1 MVNIDRNSTC
11 SFTGHRAIPDG
22 MTDYLF
28 QRIKDG
34 VNYLDSHGVKTYL
47 TGGALGFDTLAAKAV
62 IECRNIH
69 KDIRLILVI
78 PCRDQAWG
86 WKQADI
92 ETYEHIKELA
102 DEAICLSEHYY
113 SGCMHYR
120 NRYLIDNSSACICYL
135 TQAKGGTAYTVTYA
149 RKKGLSVFNLAQRKR
164 HNPESKK
171 CVPP

>member
-11 SFTGHRAIPDG
+11 SFTGHRVIPDG
-22 MTDYLF
+22 MAEYLL

-34 VNYLDSHGVKTYL
+34 VNYLYSHKVKTYL
-47 TGGALGFDTLAAKAV
+47 TGGALGFDTLAAKTV

-69 KDIRLILVI
+69 EDIRLILVI
-78 PCRDQAWG
+78 PCRDQARD
-86 WKQADI
+86 WKQEDI

-113 SGCMHYR
+113 NGCMHSR
-120 NRYLIDNSSACICYL
+120 NRYLIDNSGACICYL

-149 RKKGLSVFNLAQRKR
+149 REKGLSVFNLAQRKK
-164 HNPESKK
+164 S
-171 CVPP
+171 

>member
-1 MVNIDRNSTC
+1 MVNIDRNNTC

-62 IECRNIH
+62 IECRSVH
-69 KDIRLILVI
+69 EDIRLILVI
-78 PCRDQAWG
+78 PCRDQARG
-86 WKQADI
+86 WKQTDI

-102 DEAICLSEHYY
+102 DEVICLSEHYY
-113 SGCMHYR
+113 NGCMHYR

-135 TQAKGGTAYTVTYA
+135 THAKGGTAYTVAYA
-149 RKKGLSVFNLAQRKR
+149 REKGLSVFNLAQRK
-164 HNPESKK
+164 KA
-171 CVPP
+171 

>member
-11 SFTGHRAIPDG
+11 SFTGHRAIPDE
-22 MTDYLF
+22 MAEYLL

-34 VNYLDSHGVKTYL
+34 VNYLYSRGVKTYL
-47 TGGALGFDTLAAKAV
+47 TGGALGFDSLAAEAV

-78 PCRDQAWG
+78 PCRDQARG
-86 WKQADI
+86 WKQTDI
-92 ETYEHIKELA
+92 ENYEHIKELA

-135 TQAKGGTAYTVTYA
+135 TRTSGGTAYNVTYA
-149 RKKGLSVFNLAQRKR
+149 REKGLSVFNLAQRKR
-164 HNPESKK
+164 A
-171 CVPP
+171 